1 MKKIVLF
8 ALAIFIAMGAMAQSD
23 NVIIFNLDDNTH
35 GSNYQSGEDVMGIFD
50 DGGESHTYSGG
61 HDYWVT
67 ITSTCTTNDTT
78 ADSIINKRYL
88 CLTVDWYDI
97 GCNDTLFIYDGPTS
111 SSPVLAKINNCIPQ
125 TAAKYYVSPSN
136 PTGEMTIR
144 FRSTVRDTALQP
156 YRGFHVILECK
167 KVCENLVSV
176 IDSVFD
182 RIDQITGRVIG
193 QGTLT
198 WVPDYIDTVFYME
211 IDSSEVTRT
220 DTIWDADSVNFTPH
234 DTTFIAYDTTIFD
247 SIISID
253 TFGMIHAALLCAGQD
268 VRFHGHGEYNHTTG
282 HYFPTDT
289 NVRFEWK
296 LQNDDY
302 SGIGATSVIS
312 NQFQTPG
319 CYDIT
324 LTIIDQHKCTSNAE
338 RIQARVSPNPIKT
351 IFDLSEICNTDSLM
365 VNVGYEGQNGT
376 LTLRKIEF
384 VTEKSKFNIVRNF
397 IPDGPRCP
405 GEDKCFR
412 TPVDFTGEFPSG
424 QKVRSAAEI
433 CSICINYEHSFMGD
447 YRVAIECPTYDDN
460 ASLYNG
466 YAFLKYGM
474 YGSCPMCDPLA
485 PEDSPDGNGAGG
497 GTYTGWA
504 YDFDRSPECDSLYNP
519 YGIGLDYCWS
529 RNSKY
534 TLITGDL
541 ADVPTYF
548 QPGQWYI
555 SKSTATI
562 ADNITFPQMPSY
574 FTWRPE
580 SRTVSINTRQPS
592 NHEEKYDYY
601 SPSDDFHNLVGCPLN
616 GVWNAV
622 ICDFYGIDNGWVF
635 GWSLDIC
642 GLAGGSGSCD
652 YQVGIDSVIW
662 RPDTNKATDFYN
674 GIYRGLRIN
683 KKSNDTTAAFISSP
697 DTSGS
702 FQIVLSVYDNF
713 GCRWDTVTKIKTVHT
728 PRPNLGNDT
737 ILCGAESIE
746 LNAGD
751 KFSDR
756 FNYRYTWEPYGDTSQ
771 SIDTHTGEYGQK
783 TYVVEVNNSGEH
795 ISCPARDTIV
805 LSVNPQP
812 VPTFDPGVFP
822 LEGCEPFTIN
832 IVNTTNYGHKYHWV
846 FGDGTYST
854 LKNPSHSYAAGTYDF
869 KYYVESD
876 KGCKDSLIYTDLITV
891 FPSPKAQF
899 SWDPVYPTVLHPSV
913 SLINN
918 TAPDDGHN
926 KYFWEIQYDKDNP
939 YSFHTA
945 TENNTSFEWTA
956 SDGEDVSGNYIV
968 RLIARYENFAPSG
981 RLLQCADTIENTILL
996 INDDILFP
1004 NVVTPNGDGINDR
1017 FVIGNLVEGLAYPI
1031 NQLDIYDKWGS
1042 RVFHAVN
1049 IQREDQFWDPAK
1061 TNTPAGTY
1069 FYRFSGKGYKGNF
1082 EHNGVIEVLK

>member
-1 MKKIVLF
+1 
-8 ALAIFIAMGAMAQSD
+8 MAQRET
-23 NVIIFNLDDNTH
+23 VLVFNLDDSAHTKNIP
-35 GSNYQSGEDVMGIFD
+35 GPGDGMAIFD
-50 DGGESHTYSGG
+50 DGGELHTYSGG

-67 ITSTCTTNDTT
+67 ITSTCISNDTT
-78 ADSIINKRYL
+78 SDSLINRTFL
-88 CLTVDWYDI
+88 RVFFDWYDI
-97 GCNDTLFIYDGPTS
+97 GCQDTLYIYDGPNIA
-111 SSPVLAKINNCIPQ
+111 SPVLAKVNNCLPLSGVNGF
-125 TAAKYYVSPSN
+125 YVSPSN

-144 FRSTVRDTALQP
+144 FRTTVRDTALEP
-156 YRGFHVILECK
+156 YRGFHIAFECEK
-167 KVCENLVSV
+167 PCEHNVAE

-182 RIDQITGRVIG
+182 RLDRVTGQVIG
-193 QGTLT
+193 HGTLK
-198 WVPDYIDTVFYME
+198 WVPEAIDTVFYTE
-211 IDSSEVTRT
+211 YDSTWVTKT
-220 DTIWDADSVNFTPH
+220 DTIWDEDSVNFTTH
-234 DTTFIAYDTTIFD
+234 DTSFYVYDTIVTD
-247 SIISID
+247 SIIQID
-253 TFGMIHAALLCAGQD
+253 TFGMVRAALLCAGQD
-268 VRFHGHGEYNHTTG
+268 VRFHGHGIYSYNTG
-282 HYFPTDT
+282 HYFPADT

-296 LQNDDY
+296 LHTDDY
-302 SGIGATSVIS
+302 AGIGATVVDYD
-312 NQFQTPG
+312 QFQTPN
-319 CYDIT
+319 CYDVV
-324 LTIIDQHKCTSNAE
+324 LNLVDAHKCKAIE
-338 RIQARVSPNPIKT
+338 DRIQARVSPNPIKT

-384 VTEKSKFNIVRNF
+384 ITEKSKFNTVRNF
-397 IPDGPRCP
+397 IPDGPNCDDN
-405 GEDKCFR
+405 GKCFR

-424 QKVRSAAEI
+424 QKVKAPGEV

-447 YRVAIECPTYDDN
+447 YRVAIECPTYDEN
-460 ASLYNG
+460 VSATAG
-466 YAFLKYGM
+466 YAVLKYGKND
-474 YGSCPMCDPLA
+474 GGTTSDPLA
-485 PEDSPDGNGAGG
+485 PNDSPDGRGAGG
-497 GTYTGWA
+497 GTFTGWA
-504 YDFDRSPECDSLYNP
+504 YDHDTGMPHTCDSLWNP
-519 YGIGLDYCWS
+519 FGIGLDYCWS

-541 ADVPTYF
+541 ADVPTRF
-548 QPGQWYI
+548 QGGQWYI
-555 SKSTATI
+555 STSGETI
-562 ADNITFPQMPSY
+562 SESITFPPMASY
-574 FTWRPE
+574 YQKPGGGTE
-580 SRTVSINTRQPS
+580 TIHTRKPS

-601 SPSDDFHNLVGCPLN
+601 SPSSDFSDLVGCPLN

-622 ICDFYGIDNGWVF
+622 ICDFWGADNGWVF

-642 GLAGGSGSCD
+642 GLSGGSGQCD

-662 RPDTNKATDFYN
+662 RPDTNRATDFYN
-674 GIYRGLRIN
+674 GVYRGLRIN
-683 KKSNDTTAAFISSP
+683 KKSNDTTAAFMSSS
-697 DTSGS
+697 DTSGT
-702 FQIVLSVYDNF
+702 FRIILSVYDDF
-713 GCRWDTVTKIKTVHT
+713 GCRWDTLTRIKTVHT

-737 ILCGAESIE
+737 MLCGAESIL

-756 FNYRYTWEPYGDTSQ
+756 FNYSYTWEPFGDTSQ
-771 SIDTHTGEYGQK
+771 TIQTHSGDYGQK
-783 TYVVEVNNSGEH
+783 TYVVEVNNPGEH
-795 ISCPARDTIV
+795 ITCPARDTIV

-812 VPTFDPGVFP
+812 VPTFDPGIFP
-822 LEGCEPFTIN
+822 LEGCEPLTIN
-832 IVNTTNYGHKYHWV
+832 IKNTTNFGHKYHWV

-876 KGCKDSLIYTDLITV
+876 MGCKDSLIYTDLITV
-891 FPSPKAQF
+891 YPSPKAQF
-899 SWDPVYPTVLHPSV
+899 SWDPVYPTVLHPSI

-918 TAPDDGHN
+918 TTPDDGHN

-945 TENNTSFEWTA
+945 TENNTTFEWTA
-956 SDGEDVSGNYIV
+956 SDGGDVSGNYII
-968 RLIARYENFAPSG
+968 RLIARYEDYAPSG

-996 INDDILFP
+996 INDNILFP

-1049 IQREDQFWDPAK
+1049 IQRDDQFWDPAK